1 MGNESSKTKS
11 KSKEPKKKE
20 PVEYVNGKGWVD
32 EDGNVVEEETGKV
45 RNRRALELVDN
56 VMEEHEAREQ
66 EQARAEREGREVEQ
80 PELET
85 EKKGKVGVIE
95 VLCRTWNADEVQ
107 KRKHAV
113 VVHQEETK
121 TRSAQT
127 DIYDIP
133 GEGRDQAPA
142 TQSSIG
148 KRSNR
153 QNNGLQDQVDA
164 QIEAEQHPAKRIR
177 SEGTQSK
184 PSSSNDLLNAQP
196 ARTLRKGNPSTEL
209 HTEKP
214 SATFKPRTARP
225 WTVTMALPGS
235 ILNNVARHDT
245 KTLLVG
251 RIARAAA
258 VWCVDE
264 IVVYDDDPNTIPE
277 KVSGYYRSKKKTKAE
292 IMDSI
297 SEADIPYQ
305 NPDRFMVGLLEY
317 ADCPP
322 HIRSA
327 LFPMCEP
334 YKHVGLLPPLD
345 TPSHTK
351 PHEWIRF
358 REGVALPSPPA
369 HLRSKSGNQEWTY
382 INCGLPFPV
391 KVPYAVPQGMRLTV
405 EFKDAQPPSWPY
417 LSEYECESLAV
428 DAVAPETPREK
439 EGYYWGY
446 KVRYAASFSNIFSES
461 EFPDGY
467 TFAIGTSERGV
478 PLSSILPDA
487 IAPRNRPIS
496 HEKKLP
502 DSCEHLLVVFGGV
515 AGLEPVV
522 ANDPVLGELSK
533 ESAHEAFDYWVNLVQ
548 GQGSRTIRTEE
559 AVEIGLAGLKG
570 YVDYQYEAH
579 A

>member
-1 MGNESSKTKS
+1 M
-11 KSKEPKKKE
+11 
-20 PVEYVNGKGWVD
+20 
-32 EDGNVVEEETGKV
+32 
-45 RNRRALELVDN
+45 
-56 VMEEHEAREQ
+56 
-66 EQARAEREGREVEQ
+66 
-80 PELET
+80 
-85 EKKGKVGVIE
+85 
-95 VLCRTWNADEVQ
+95 Q

-113 VVHQEETK
+113 VVHQETK
-121 TRSAQT
+121 SRP
-127 DIYDIP
+127 DVYDIP
-133 GEGRDQAPA
+133 DDRPSAGKKSKR
-142 TQSSIG
+142 QSHG
-148 KRSNR
+148 V
-153 QNNGLQDQVDA
+153 QEQVDA
-164 QIEAEQHPAKRIR
+164 QIEAEQYPAKKRR
-177 SEGTQSK
+177 NEDTPSK
-184 PSSSNDLLNAQP
+184 PANNSRVSAQ
-196 ARTLRKGNPSTEL
+196 GNPSKEL

-245 KTLLVG
+245 KTLLAG

-264 IVVYDDDPNTIPE
+264 IVVYDDDPNTISE

-305 NPDRFMVGLLEY
+305 NPDRFLIGLLEY

-322 HIRSA
+322 HIRTA

-351 PHEWIRF
+351 PAEWIRF
-358 REGVALPSPPA
+358 REGVALPSQHRA
-369 HLRSKSGNQEWTY
+369 KSATEWTH

-405 EFKDAQPPSWPY
+405 EFKDAQPPSWPHI
-417 LSEYECESLAV
+417 SEYECESLAV

-446 KVRYAASFSNIFSES
+446 KVRYAPSFSAIFSES
-461 EFPDGY
+461 EYPDGY

-478 PLSSILPDA
+478 PLTSVIPDA
-487 IAPRNRPIS
+487 IAPRNRPAS

-502 DSCEHLLVVFGGV
+502 DACEHLLVVFGGV

-522 ANDPVLGELSK
+522 ANDPELGVLGK

-559 AVEIGLAGLKG
+559 AIEIGLAGLKG
-570 YVDYQYEAH
+570 YVDYQYEMH
-579 A
+579 T

>member
-1 MGNESSKTKS
+1 MGRISLDDGGMGNESARAKKA
-11 KSKEPKKKE
+11 KQEVKKE

-32 EDGNVVEEETGKV
+32 EDGNVVEAETGKV
-45 RNRRALELVDN
+45 KNRRALELVDN
-56 VMEEHEAREQ
+56 VMEEHEAREV
-66 EQARAEREGREVEQ
+66 EAARAEREARENGTWEEK
-80 PELET
+80 PEM
-85 EKKGKVGVIE
+85 KGK
-95 VLCRTWNADEVQ
+95 

-113 VVHQEETK
+113 VVHQETK
-121 TRSAQT
+121 SQPGVYDVPDGGDDRPSAKK
-127 DIYDIP
+127 
-133 GEGRDQAPA
+133 
-142 TQSSIG
+142 S
-148 KRSNR
+148 KRHSHGV
-153 QNNGLQDQVDA
+153 QEQVDA
-164 QIEAEQHPAKRIR
+164 QTEAEQSPAKSRRNESTPSKPASSNHHHPA
-177 SEGTQSK
+177 
-184 PSSSNDLLNAQP
+184 AQP
-196 ARTLRKGNPSTEL
+196 ASSLRFQSAQGEL

-245 KTLLVG
+245 KTLLAG

-264 IVVYDDDPNTIPE
+264 IVVYDDDPTTIPE

-305 NPDRFMVGLLEY
+305 NPDRFLVGLLEY

-322 HIRSA
+322 HIRSS

-351 PHEWIRF
+351 PAEWIRF
-358 REGVALPSPPA
+358 REGVALPSQRRA
-369 HLRSKSGNQEWTY
+369 NSTDEWTH

-405 EFKDAQPPSWPY
+405 EFKDAQPPSWPH

-446 KVRYAASFSNIFSES
+446 KVRYAPSFSAIFSES
-461 EFPDGY
+461 EYPDGY
-467 TFAIGTSERGV
+467 TLAIGTSERGV
-478 PLSSILPDA
+478 PLSAVLPDA
-487 IAPRNRPIS
+487 IAPRNRPAS
-496 HEKKLP
+496 NEKKLP

-522 ANDPVLGELSK
+522 ANDPVLGELGK

-559 AVEIGLAGLKG
+559 AIEIGLAGLKA
-570 YVDYQYEAH
+570 YVDYQYETH

>member
-1 MGNESSKTKS
+1 MGRISLDSGDMGSEFSTAKKAQ
-11 KSKEPKKKE
+11 KEVKKE
-20 PVEYVNGKGWVD
+20 PVEYINGKGWVD
-32 EDGNVVEEETGKV
+32 EDGIVVEPETGKV
-45 RNRRALELVDN
+45 KNRRALELVDN
-56 VMEEHEAREQ
+56 VMEEHEAREV
-66 EQARAEREGREVEQ
+66 EAARAEREARENGTWEEQ
-80 PELET
+80 PEM
-85 EKKGKVGVIE
+85 KGK
-95 VLCRTWNADEVQ
+95 

-113 VVHQEETK
+113 VVHQETK
-121 TRSAQT
+121 SRS
-127 DIYDIP
+127 DVYDLP
-133 GEGRDQAPA
+133 DDRPSAKKSKR
-142 TQSSIG
+142 QSH
-148 KRSNR
+148 RV
-153 QNNGLQDQVDA
+153 QEQVDA
-164 QIEAEQHPAKRIR
+164 QIEAEQYPTKNRR
-177 SEGTQSK
+177 NEGTSSK
-184 PSSSNDLLNAQP
+184 PASLNYLLTAQP
-196 ARTLRKGNPSTEL
+196 TSSLRVSAQGEL

-235 ILNNVARHDT
+235 ILNNVSRHDT
-245 KTLLVG
+245 KTLLAG

-264 IVVYDDDPNTIPE
+264 IVVYDDDPNTIPD
-277 KVSGYYRSKKKTKAE
+277 KVSGYYRSKKKTKAD

-305 NPDRFMVGLLEY
+305 NPDRFLVGLLEY

-322 HIRSA
+322 HIRSS

-351 PHEWIRF
+351 PAEWIRF
-358 REGVALPSPPA
+358 REGVALPSQRRA
-369 HLRSKSGNQEWTY
+369 NSTTEWTH

-405 EFKDAQPPSWPY
+405 EFKNAQPTSWPH
-417 LSEYECESLAV
+417 LSEHECESLAV
-428 DAVAPETPREK
+428 DAVAPESPREK

-446 KVRYAASFSNIFSES
+446 KVRYAPSFSSIFSES
-461 EFPDGY
+461 EYPDGY

-478 PLSSILPDA
+478 PLSAVLPDA
-487 IAPRNRPIS
+487 IAPRNRPAS
-496 HEKKLP
+496 NDKKLP
-502 DSCEHLLVVFGGV
+502 DVCEHLLVVFGGV

-522 ANDPVLGELSK
+522 ANDPALGELGK

-559 AVEIGLAGLKG
+559 AIEIGLAGLKG
-570 YVDYQYEAH
+570 YVDYQYETH